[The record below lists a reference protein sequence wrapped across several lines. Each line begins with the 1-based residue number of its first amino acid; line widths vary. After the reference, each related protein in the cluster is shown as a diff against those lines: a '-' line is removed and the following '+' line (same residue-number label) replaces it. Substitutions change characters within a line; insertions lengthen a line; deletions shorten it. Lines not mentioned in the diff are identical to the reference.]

1 MMAPMPIRLVAYIS
15 RCADDVSED
24 AIARLMFEA
33 RGLNAINGIRGV
45 MSHDARGFLEVIE
58 GTEDAIED
66 LIVRLRRDPRHH
78 SMDVLLDEP
87 TDDWQFWG
95 FTDVICPPGKVACPA
110 MYSDWVLAGLSGE
123 VAGAIGRGYALLS
136 QR

>member
-1 MMAPMPIRLVAYIS
+1 MPTRLVAYIS
-15 RCADDVSED
+15 RCADDLDGD

-33 RGLNAINGIRGV
+33 RGLNAINGIRGI
-45 MSHDARGFLEVIE
+45 MSHDHRGFLEVIE

-66 LIVRLRRDPRHH
+66 LMVRLRRDPRHH

-87 TDDWQFWG
+87 TDGWQFSG
-95 FTDVICPPGKVACPA
+95 FTDLICPPGQVACTA
-110 MYSDWVLAGLSGE
+110 IYSDWVLAGLSGE